1 MRSYQYFEYRGKVMK
16 TNRLKKIISIAL
28 LSSMVSSMVA
38 CGNKD
43 NAGSASTNT
52 PTNSSSPS
60 VKVDPLAKYDPP
72 IEITAW
78 RYTNAGIKYENGDT
92 IDNNIYTKAYLEKL
106 GIKLTYK
113 WVVPQDQFQQKLNIS
128 IASGDLPDIMWL
140 NNTALTSLAEND
152 LLYDLTNLFKN
163 NTSQLTKDIMMQDE
177 TSFNTAK
184 IGGKLVA
191 MPYTGSAIDS
201 LQVMY
206 ARQDWL
212 QKLGLAEPKTMQ
224 DVLAIANAFAKKD
237 PDGNGKDDTF
247 GMALVKSFLTETHAN
262 ATGFFV
268 GYHAYPKKWVKD
280 ASGKLAYG
288 SIQPEVKTALKQ
300 LQDMYKDGLIDK
312 EFGVKDRPK
321 VVETLAAGKVGLQ
334 FGGMS
339 SPGSVLQSSVDNDPK
354 AEWKAYPIPSI
365 DSKVATPIAKMP
377 ISLYYGVNKKTKY
390 PDAIMKLIEFGTEGY
405 SDKAQADSPYG
416 TSKTGVPVYLYSAAG
431 YEPAKKNLNA
441 HLNILE
447 ALKVNNDAKLSGEE
461 KGYYNRIL
469 DYRNGNRKNWGQDRI
484 FGTPSS
490 FDVINQYV
498 ESKNMIYDG
507 FYGSPTP
514 TMVEKSST
522 LDKMEEEVFTKIIMG
537 QSIDSFDKFVE
548 DWKKLGGDQIIK
560 EINDWAAKN
569 K

>member
-1 MRSYQYFEYRGKVMK
+1 MK
-16 TNRLKKIISIAL
+16 LQKISKI
-28 LSSMVSSMVA
+28 VSTLVIFSLVFTLAA
-38 CGNKD
+38 CTKNKNTDTGNK
-43 NAGSASTNT
+43 
-52 PTNSSSPS
+52 PVNSSTSS
-60 VKVDPLAKYDPP
+60 KIVDPLAKYDPP
-72 IEITAW
+72 IELTAW
-78 RYTNAGIKYENGDT
+78 RYTNPSIKYENGDT
-92 IDNNIYTKAYLEKL
+92 IENNIYIKAYLEQL
-106 GIKLTYK
+106 GIKLSYK

-128 IASGDLPDIMWL
+128 IASGDLPDLMWL
-140 NNTALTSLAEND
+140 NNTALTSLVEND
-152 LLYDLTNLFKN
+152 MLYDLTDLFKN
-163 NTSQLTKDIMMQDE
+163 NTTQLTKDIMLQDE

-184 IGGKLVA
+184 FGGKLMA
-191 MPYTGSAIDS
+191 LPYTGSAIDS
-201 LQVMY
+201 LQIMY
-206 ARQDWL
+206 LRQDWL
-212 QKLGLAEPKTMQ
+212 QKLNLPEPKTMQ
-224 DVLAIANAFAKKD
+224 DVLAIASAFAKKD

-247 GMALVKSFLTETHAN
+247 GMALLKSFLTETHAN

-280 ASGKLAYG
+280 SSGKLAYG
-288 SIQPEVKTALKQ
+288 STLPEVKTALKQ

-339 SPGSVLQSSVDNDPK
+339 SPGSVLQTSVDNDPK

-365 DSKVATPIAKMP
+365 DSKPATPIAKMP
-377 ISLYYGVNKKTKY
+377 ITLYYGVNKKSKH
-390 PDAIMKLIEFGTEGY
+390 PEAVMKLLEFGTKGY
-405 SDKAQADSPYG
+405 SNQDTNNDYG
-416 TSKTGVPVYLYSAAG
+416 TNKNGIPVYMYAAIG

-441 HLNILE
+441 HLNVLE
-447 ALKVNNDAKLSGEE
+447 ALKNKDASKLSVEE
-461 KGYYNRIL
+461 SGYYTKIV
-469 DYRNGNRKNWGQDRI
+469 DFRNGNRKNWGQERI

-498 ESKNMIYDG
+498 TSNNMVYDG

-514 TMVEKSST
+514 TMVEKLST

-548 DWKKLGGDQIIK
+548 DWKKLGGDQITK

>member
-1 MRSYQYFEYRGKVMK
+1 MK
-16 TNRLKKIISIAL
+16 LQKISKIVSTLVIF
-28 LSSMVSSMVA
+28 SMVLTLAA
-38 CGNKD
+38 CTKNKNTDTGNK
-43 NAGSASTNT
+43 
-52 PTNSSSPS
+52 PVNSSTSS
-60 VKVDPLAKYDPP
+60 KVVDPLAKYDPP
-72 IEITAW
+72 IELTAW
-78 RYTNAGIKYENGDT
+78 RYTNPSIKYENGDT
-92 IDNNIYTKAYLEKL
+92 IENNIYIKAYLEQL
-106 GIKLTYK
+106 GIKLNYK

-128 IASGDLPDIMWL
+128 IASGDLPDLMWL
-140 NNTALTSLAEND
+140 NNTALTSLVEND
-152 LLYDLTNLFKN
+152 MLYDLTDLFKN
-163 NTSQLTKDIMMQDE
+163 NTTQLTRDIMLQDE

-184 IGGKLVA
+184 FGGKLMA
-191 MPYTGSAIDS
+191 LPYTGSAIDS
-201 LQVMY
+201 LQIMY
-206 ARQDWL
+206 LRQDWL
-212 QKLGLAEPKTMQ
+212 QKLNLPEPKTMQ

-247 GMALVKSFLTETHAN
+247 GMALLKSFLTETHAN

-280 ASGKLAYG
+280 FSGKLAYG
-288 SIQPEVKTALKQ
+288 STLPEVKTALKQ

-339 SPGSVLQSSVDNDPK
+339 SPGSVLQTSVDNDPK

-365 DSKVATPIAKMP
+365 DSKPATPIAKMP
-377 ISLYYGVNKKTKY
+377 ITLYYGVNKKSKH
-390 PDAIMKLIEFGTEGY
+390 PEAVMKLLEFGTKGY
-405 SDKAQADSPYG
+405 SNQDTNNDYG
-416 TSKTGVPVYLYSAAG
+416 TNKNGIPVYMYAAIG

-441 HLNILE
+441 HLNVLE
-447 ALKVNNDAKLSGEE
+447 ALKNKDASKLSVEE
-461 KGYYNRIL
+461 SGYYTKIV
-469 DYRNGNRKNWGQDRI
+469 DFRNGNRKNWGQERI

-498 ESKNMIYDG
+498 TSNNMVYDG

-514 TMVEKSST
+514 TMVEKLST

-548 DWKKLGGDQIIK
+548 DWKKLGGDQITK
-560 EINDWAAKN
+560 EINEWAARN